1 MQLTKLEK
9 RQFEERGFSR
19 RSFGRLATLLA
30 AGSTLPFYNE
40 PALAQ
45 FSKIEN
51 APPDAVMINANENPH
66 RALPGSSRG
75 RGQYHLARRPLPVTG
90 KPTGWQLSWRNRSN

>member
-30 AGSTLPFYNE
+30 AGSSLPFYNE

-51 APPDAVMINANENPH
+51 APTDAVMINAN
-66 RALPGSSRG
+66 
-75 RGQYHLARRPLPVTG
+75 
-90 KPTGWQLSWRNRSN
+90 